1 MTEREIESERV
12 RRERLLLDV
21 ERTVLY
27 CTAQHIIH
35 SFHQQYNACHYYSC
49 VCLEYR
55 SAVGIYI
62 RLCCRE
68 V

>member
-12 RRERLLLDV
+12 RRERLLLHI
-21 ERTVLY
+21 ERSVLY
-27 CTAQHIIH
+27 CTAYYTHFTPVIH
-35 SFHQQYNACHYYSC
+35 VSVIHVC
-49 VCLEYR
+49 VCFEYR